1 MTAAPAPG
9 FVSGRVR
16 WQGLVDA
23 FMVLGLAAPWL
34 GLLGKWHWLLDLCTH
49 FRWQALVVCAVA
61 LGWAVAKRRR
71 VVLGVAL
78 LSLALNGWLFFKIAA
93 APSSGNVRPDF
104 MVRIVSLNVL
114 TSNPDHAAVLTFLQQ
129 ADADIL
135 FLMEV
140 DQRWAQALQPLLLTH
155 PHHLIKPLQDNFGL
169 ALFSRLPLE
178 ELRLLSA
185 EELAP
190 GDANEL
196 IQDSIQIRLK
206 TANREWGF
214 LGVHPLPPMGRDY
227 SAARDL
233 QLQALGRHIAASPHP
248 MLIAGDLN
256 ATPWSHG
263 YHLLI
268 SGTKLASDASA
279 RKPTWRVG
287 TLFAIPIDHTLCT
300 PPLRV
305 QSRSIG
311 PDVGSDHRAQTTEVR
326 WAD

>member
-1 MTAAPAPG
+1 
-9 FVSGRVR
+9 
-16 WQGLVDA
+16 
-23 FMVLGLAAPWL
+23 VLGLAAPWL

-155 PHHLIKPLQDNFGL
+155 PHHLIKPRQDNFGL

-190 GDANEL
+190 GTANEL
-196 IQDSIQIRLK
+196 IQDLSAL
-206 TANREWGF
+206 
-214 LGVHPLPPMGRDY
+214 LGVEGWKQRE
-227 SAARDL
+227 
-233 QLQALGRHIAASPHP
+233 
-248 MLIAGDLN
+248 
-256 ATPWSHG
+256 
-263 YHLLI
+263 
-268 SGTKLASDASA
+268 SDALQFFVEALSKDQSLGGVA
-279 RKPTWRVG
+279 ALDSPAG
-287 TLFAIPIDHTLCT
+287 EAAL
-300 PPLRV
+300 V
-305 QSRSIG
+305 QGLQG
-311 PDVGSDHRAQTTEVR
+311 PGVFPDELVDDGS
-326 WAD
+326 